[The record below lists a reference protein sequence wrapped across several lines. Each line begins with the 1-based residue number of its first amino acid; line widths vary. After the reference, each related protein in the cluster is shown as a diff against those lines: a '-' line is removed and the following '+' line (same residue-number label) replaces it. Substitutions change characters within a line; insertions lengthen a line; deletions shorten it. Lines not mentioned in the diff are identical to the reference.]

1 MFPSRSADAPP
12 AMYNAFV
19 LTTATGAS
27 LHGASICISSS
38 VSNNHADAVCLTSLC
53 IVSKHPFY
61 TSFLQY
67 LEQLAVLGTCQHR
80 WNTQANQ
87 LLQQS
92 HHIVPSSDDSHHQPT
107 VHFVEQCLTN
117 LLHEV
122 PVPRVGS
129 AGVLCS
135 IAEVQ
140 ITLPT
145 LSIAPLDWEF
155 VEYTFQL
162 VEPENLVALVHHAL
176 LEHSILILGT
186 DNLFITAVA
195 TTIRLLLAPLQWDHV
210 FIPVVP
216 HGVDIAT
223 LLDAPVPFI
232 AGAHASQAVVRFD
245 MRDNR
250 LHGSRARL
258 PVLPPAAEA
267 LVTLLSSHLVGAD
280 GGESPPSLLPHIL
293 QDRRMR
299 MHARLRESVEGGPSL
314 NKSEGSNLSTSFL
327 TSANPVRRTMV
338 KWFRRLVCE
347 YRAGLAKQG
356 TKKFLAQ
363 KTGTAKVFFTAW
375 SNTSAFQQYV
385 DQFSSEKA
393 SSSGGSSSSLR
404 NDRDDSDDDIDN
416 EDDEPASLGL
426 DAIHVPLRPAGHDVM
441 LSFFQQTSAAD
452 EAATPSS
459 QPRLTVSTAN
469 LSHYE
474 IAFPTLTSDALGA
487 SRRPKLPYEVPEV
500 ACKKSRKPNSTVVEW
515 LDNWLHGGK
524 LAKSPPAIFHRA
536 KTIGS
541 HLSPRLNFH
550 RTKTNPDVPDHPWLH
565 TACVPECMANVAN
578 CTRVLDDLWA
588 ANAKKPSLALEQ
600 AYVELIHTLGA
611 CRKTSHRH
619 DLEAVWETCLGASPL
634 GGIFNQLGQWRPFS
648 WLIKTWMDHGDVA
661 LAVTWLAQIQSGTVK
676 LRPRREMHDRFGELF
691 ERGIR
696 LTLLA
701 DCATCGHRLS
711 EADLQT
717 TFRSTC
723 PSCQGSLSPF
733 FCVRCMDQPPSSPI
747 PYFSWSYLHAR
758 MTAHDDGGGK
768 TSWPLRQ
775 WHAKDPHVYWN
786 IVVKCLSLDCP
797 FDSFLVD
804 LNQDEGAVEPAAPE
818 TTTSADI
825 HRLCQYVLGLPSSAT
840 DSKLAPAQ
848 ALARRLLRVR
858 RYMIYCEVV
867 MECCSSSGY

>member
-1 MFPSRSADAPP
+1 MSEHNNNDEPRLIEYFFVASKIGCVARMMIIMGVVACSLLRRLGSTHSIVFQYPPQNHDRDEYPQSVLLFMFPSRSADAPP

-38 VSNNHADAVCLTSLC
+38 VSNNHTDAVCLTSLC

-135 IAEVQ
+135 IAESDILLQ
-140 ITLPT
+140 A
-145 LSIAPLDWEF
+145 APLDWEF

-216 HGVDIAT
+216 HGAPPGVLVLSNGKRHFAFCVSKGFLAVQHYLVVLST
-223 LLDAPVPFI
+223 LHWFCNCVCI
-232 AGAHASQAVVRFD
+232 TAVVRFD

-327 TSANPVRRTMV
+327 TSANPLRRTMV

-416 EDDEPASLGL
+416 EDDEPALLGL
-426 DAIHVPLRPAGHDVM
+426 DAIHVPLRPAGHDAM
-441 LSFFQQTSAAD
+441 LSFFQQASASD

-588 ANAKKPSLALEQ
+588 ANAKKPSLALECCVVHSFIFLHRS
-600 AYVELIHTLGA
+600 YA
-611 CRKTSHRH
+611 CR
-619 DLEAVWETCLGASPL
+619 LEFASFVRLVVCSLECASTYDGLFVASIRGVDPHAGGVPKDVASTRL
-634 GGIFNQLGQWRPFS
+634 GGGVGNLFGRVSLGRDLQPAGPMATVQLAHQD
-648 WLIKTWMDHGDVA
+648 MDGPRGRGAGGDVA
-661 LAVTWLAQIQSGTVK
+661 GSDSSQLPTP
-676 LRPRREMHDRFGELF
+676 PRRCS
-691 ERGIR
+691 
-696 LTLLA
+696 A
-701 DCATCGHRLS
+701 ANQS
-711 EADLQT
+711 
-717 TFRSTC
+717 
-723 PSCQGSLSPF
+723 
-733 FCVRCMDQPPSSPI
+733 DQPHS
-747 PYFSWSYLHAR
+747 
-758 MTAHDDGGGK
+758 
-768 TSWPLRQ
+768 
-775 WHAKDPHVYWN
+775 
-786 IVVKCLSLDCP
+786 
-797 FDSFLVD
+797 
-804 LNQDEGAVEPAAPE
+804 AVFQ
-818 TTTSADI
+818 
-825 HRLCQYVLGLPSSAT
+825 RF
-840 DSKLAPAQ
+840 
-848 ALARRLLRVR
+848 
-858 RYMIYCEVV
+858 
-867 MECCSSSGY
+867 

>member
-1 MFPSRSADAPP
+1 
-12 AMYNAFV
+12 
-19 LTTATGAS
+19 
-27 LHGASICISSS
+27 
-38 VSNNHADAVCLTSLC
+38 
-53 IVSKHPFY
+53 
-61 TSFLQY
+61 
-67 LEQLAVLGTCQHR
+67 
-80 WNTQANQ
+80 
-87 LLQQS
+87 
-92 HHIVPSSDDSHHQPT
+92 
-107 VHFVEQCLTN
+107 
-117 LLHEV
+117 
-122 PVPRVGS
+122 
-129 AGVLCS
+129 
-135 IAEVQ
+135 
-140 ITLPT
+140 
-145 LSIAPLDWEF
+145 
-155 VEYTFQL
+155 
-162 VEPENLVALVHHAL
+162 
-176 LEHSILILGT
+176 
-186 DNLFITAVA
+186 
-195 TTIRLLLAPLQWDHV
+195 
-210 FIPVVP
+210 
-216 HGVDIAT
+216 
-223 LLDAPVPFI
+223 
-232 AGAHASQAVVRFD
+232 
-245 MRDNR
+245 
-250 LHGSRARL
+250 
-258 PVLPPAAEA
+258 
-267 LVTLLSSHLVGAD
+267 
-280 GGESPPSLLPHIL
+280 
-293 QDRRMR
+293 
-299 MHARLRESVEGGPSL
+299 MHARLRESVEWGPSL

-327 TSANPVRRTMV
+327 TSVNPLRRTMV

-588 ANAKKPSLALEQ
+588 TNAKKPSLALEQ

-634 GGIFNQLGQWRPFS
+634 GGIFNQLGHWRPFS

-804 LNQDEGAVEPAAPE
+804 LNEDEGAVEPAAPE

-840 DSKLAPAQ
+840 DSKLAPTQ

-858 RYMIYCEVV
+858 IYIFYCEIV
-867 MECCSSSGY
+867 MECSSLGRHKWRDDRVESVATTDATMPSQVCFCRLDHGYLRFYTSADMACLVSELRLSGCKVDVKPHKRVDNIPFSFTVESQRVLVKDRTYALSPKTVVEVSGLGPSVRSEWARAISTWQRHYFKDEEPKTALDHERERERLEEALLVFRKVATDTPRAAVPPPTPSSILGIRLPSLRKSIIGVLEVLTSRARVSESTTFNTAQPHPVATA